1 MSNLYSQKIGF
12 IGIPKRISGG
22 AQMSVKT
29 SIDFLELI
37 KSSIE
42 LNLKMGIK
50 ILCIDTNEFKDLDFI
65 YNFEFDEESPK
76 VSKILDQINGHLFGG
91 NFRICFIVPKEKFL
105 GSQLD
110 EVPEETSNLL
120 EKISSLLDL
129 FGQKGRS
136 VIVRIG
142 SAYGN
147 RKATMESFNSRLL
160 DLSPSCQKKI
170 CVMND
175 EKPSLFSV
183 TDLIS
188 GCYYASGVPVCF
200 RFLNHIF
207 NDGGLS
213 IREAFFLSCSTWKFG
228 SNPIIIHAEPES
240 EDEFGLPS
248 SSIPGPFIKRR
259 IPTFGLYPD
268 ILIDSPEKEIACSKY
283 MSEMLSLPPIVFNK
297 KKNDK

>member
-12 IGIPKRISGG
+12 IGLPKRFSGDS
-22 AQMSVKT
+22 QVSVKT
-29 SIDFLELI
+29 PIEFLNLV
-37 KSSIE
+37 SDSIE

-65 YNFEFDEESPK
+65 YNFEFDEENPK
-76 VSKILDQINGHLFGG
+76 VSKVLDKIHGFLFVD
-91 NFRICFIVPKEKFL
+91 NFRICFIIPKEKFL

-110 EVPEETSNLL
+110 GVPESTAHLL
-120 EKISSLLDL
+120 EKVSSLLDL
-129 FGQKGRS
+129 FGQRGRS
-136 VIVRIG
+136 IIIRIG

-147 RKATMESFNSRLL
+147 RKSTIESFNQRIA
-160 DLSPSCQKKI
+160 DLSDSCGKKI

-188 GCYYASGVPVCF
+188 GCYYSAGLPVCF

-213 IREAFFLSCSTWKFG
+213 VREAFFLSCSTWKFG
-228 SNPIIIHAEPES
+228 SNPIIIHAEPEE
-240 EDEFGLPS
+240 EDDFGLPLTTS
-248 SSIPGPFIKRR
+248 PAAFIKRR

-268 ILIDSPEKEIACSKY
+268 ILIDSPEKERACSKY
-283 MSEMLSLPPIVFNK
+283 ISEMLSLPPIVFNK